1 MSRYSDLNLDF
12 VPHPMTGDVTIL
24 TDMEALKRS
33 IRNLVFTSKYERR
46 FRPELDAGIR
56 RYLFEPLTSITCLKI
71 KNAIENTIKQQEKRV
86 ELIEISVTGNEKTNS
101 FDVSILFRPKNVRD
115 VTNLSLT
122 LTRTR

>member
-1 MSRYSDLNLDF
+1 
-12 VPHPMTGDVTIL
+12 MTGDVTIL